1 MSRSTQE
8 GIRVEPNWSWRPLSF
23 IPFRR
28 VFTNSSTS
36 LARASRNAEH
46 EAQNG
51 HARGDRD
58 APKLSPPLSLSG
70 GRWRRCVVSL
80 RPSVGSVHPSVR
92 PSVRPLVR
100 WYWPCNWAQ
109 TLSSARP
116 AKDYTPAC
124 PEGPPQPNVPL

>member
-1 MSRSTQE
+1 MCTRAPYRKFKIRSTHTFLFQATLSSLRIVCPDRRRNVG
-8 GIRVEPNWSWRPLSF
+8 GISRTFGSSRPLSF

-36 LARASRNAEH
+36 LARASRNGEH

-58 APKLSPPLSLSG
+58 APKLSLSLSLSG

-80 RPSVGSVHPSVR
+80 RRFRPSVR
-92 PSVRPLVR
+92 PSVGSVVL
-100 WYWPCNWAQ
+100 A
-109 TLSSARP
+109 L
-116 AKDYTPAC
+116 
-124 PEGPPQPNVPL
+124 